1 MSTLASR
8 PSRWFA
14 RDVTEQAATRPG
26 PRGTAGYISPYPY
39 LDLLQE
45 KIEERIARRVP
56 ASGRFCGFCY
66 GRLRP
71 EDIAC
76 PFCATSADG
85 CPTVSEVPQ
94 EVLLAYQAKAKTEA
108 RWVHM
113 GAFLGLLVASA
124 LFMWLVLWA
133 PGFLGHPALAFMVL
147 VLGSYP
153 LAIFFGPILFGQV
166 GYRKGARKRDRMWAE
181 HLQARGD

>member
-1 MSTLASR
+1 M
-8 PSRWFA
+8 
-14 RDVTEQAATRPG
+14 TEHAATRPEQQ
-26 PRGTAGYISPYPY
+26 GTAGYVSPYPY

-45 KIEERIARRVP
+45 KMEERIARRVP

-66 GRLRP
+66 GRLRQ
-71 EDIAC
+71 EDTAC
-76 PFCATSADG
+76 PFCETSTEQRE
-85 CPTVSEVPQ
+85 TVAEVPQ
-94 EVLLAYQAKAKTEA
+94 EALLAYQAKAKTEA

-124 LFMWLVLWA
+124 LFLWLVLWA
-133 PGFLGHPALAFMVL
+133 PGFLGHPALAFIVL

-153 LAIFFGPILFGQV
+153 LAVFFGPILFGQI

-181 HLQARGD
+181 HLASRDQGSHRGDAESAKD